1 MNLHPG
7 EARLLDQVREA
18 GEKGV
23 KWTQGNSGTAV
34 RLIQRGLIE
43 CRMDPIGETEG
54 GLRTG
59 IRYVATNDR
68 KLQRN

>member
-7 EARLLDQVREA
+7 EAKLLDRVREA

-23 KWTQGNSGTAV
+23 KWTQRNSGTAV
-34 RLIQRGLIE
+34 RLNQRGLIE
-43 CRMDPIGETEG
+43 YRTDPIGETEG

-59 IRYVATNDR
+59 IRYVATNDQ

>member
-7 EARLLDQVREA
+7 EARLLDQVRKA
-18 GEKGV
+18 GKKGV
-23 KWTQGNSGTAV
+23 KWTQGNSRTAV

-59 IRYVATNDR
+59 I
-68 KLQRN
+68 